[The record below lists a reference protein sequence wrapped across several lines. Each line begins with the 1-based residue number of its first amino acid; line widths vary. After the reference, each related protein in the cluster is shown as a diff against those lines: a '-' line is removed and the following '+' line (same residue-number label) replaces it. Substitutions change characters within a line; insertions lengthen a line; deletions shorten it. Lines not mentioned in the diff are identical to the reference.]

1 MRHSPER
8 RAVSEIVGILLM
20 LAIVVSLGVAF
31 YGFASGGM
39 ASLSQGFSSAHT
51 IDANALLERFRVEQV
66 AFSTGSVATPALDGT
81 NYATQGTPTAT
92 IAASLTTTSTNDVI
106 IVIVFGQNTATG
118 TYQTPSVSDSV
129 ALSWHARTS
138 LQEVSVAG
146 GYSLFSEIF
155 YAIAPSALSGD
166 TITVTWD
173 SAPTHYAVLQVFGVS
188 GANTAS
194 PFDAE
199 AGPGEFATGAYA
211 SVASSNAN
219 DFIYGMELTA
229 VTGSPTAGSGFT
241 GIESGV
247 GGTFASEYKVV
258 SAIQS
263 ALGMTYSNAGSDTDG
278 AWGDAIEGA
287 AVPITGA
294 NVYVRNVG
302 TIPSTLV
309 SAYVTD
315 QTSGT
320 FVSQTTMSDMAN
332 VGTFVEISLSFTG
345 THGHMYSFTVTSSL
359 GNSVT
364 YEEEAT

>member
-1 MRHSPER
+1 M
-8 RAVSEIVGILLM
+8 I
-20 LAIVVSLGVAF
+20 
-31 YGFASGGM
+31 
-39 ASLSQGFSSAHT
+39 
-51 IDANALLERFRVEQV
+51 
-66 AFSTGSVATPALDGT
+66 
-81 NYATQGTPTAT
+81 
-92 IAASLTTTSTNDVI
+92 
-106 IVIVFGQNTATG
+106 
-118 TYQTPSVSDSV
+118 
-129 ALSWHARTS
+129 WHARST
-138 LQEVSVAG
+138 LEEVSIAG
-146 GYSLFSEIF
+146 GYSIYSEIF
-155 YAIAPSALSGD
+155 YAIASSALSSD
-166 TITVTWD
+166 SITVTWN

-194 PFDAE
+194 PFDPD
-199 AGPGEFATGAYA
+199 AGLGDFATGAYP
-211 SVASSNAN
+211 SVTTSNAN
-219 DFIYGMELTA
+219 DFIYGIELTA

-258 SAIQS
+258 SATQS
-263 ALGMTYSNAGSDTDG
+263 GLSVTFSNAPSDADG

-287 AVPITGA
+287 TVPITGA

-315 QTSGT
+315 LTSGT
-320 FVSQTTMSDMAN
+320 FVSQTTISDTVN

-345 THGHMYSFTVTSSL
+345 SHGHTYSFTLTSSL